1 MHRSFAP
8 ALINSHGY
16 VLCSV
21 TYSIISLPS
30 ESPVHSQ
37 AQQLTNIQLV
47 FLSGYSCGMVLQI
60 FSPNFAGTM
69 AMETSALLP
78 QSAFLSKWFERSKS
92 DKTAILLFMLRTM
105 RPSGLEAGIFF
116 QLNLHTFIRVR
127 KFRTIF
133 IIIFFYPRFI

>member
-1 MHRSFAP
+1 MGISAPIICTCTYQFARVCV
-8 ALINSHGY
+8 IR
-16 VLCSV
+16 
-21 TYSIISLPS
+21 YSIICLPF

-47 FLSGYSCGMVLQI
+47 FLSGYTCAMVLQI

-69 AMETSALLP
+69 AMETSAFLP
-78 QSAFLSKWFERSKS
+78 QSAFLSKWFERSQS

-105 RPSGLEAGIFF
+105 RPFGLEAGIFF

-127 KFRTIF
+127 KCRKYY
-133 IIIFFYPRFI
+133 FFHIN